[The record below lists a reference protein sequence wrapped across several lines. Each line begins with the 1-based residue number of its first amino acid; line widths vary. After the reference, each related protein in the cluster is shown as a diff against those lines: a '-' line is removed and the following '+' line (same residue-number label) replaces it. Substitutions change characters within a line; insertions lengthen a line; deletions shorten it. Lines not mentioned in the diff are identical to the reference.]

1 MDISQVLLISAAIV
15 TALVQLMKKTVGLS
29 KIQDWIEWV
38 ALFLGVGVF
47 FVYCKAENID
57 ITIWNALSNGLIVGL
72 SSIGLYQ
79 ATGTVPG
86 VNKLVQ

>member
-15 TALVQLMKKTVGLS
+15 TALVQLMKKTVGLD
-29 KIQDWIEWV
+29 KIKDWIEWV
-38 ALFLGVGVF
+38 ALLLGVIVF
-47 FVYCKAENID
+47 FVYCKSNEVPV
-57 ITIWNALSNGLIVGL
+57 TIWTAISNGVIVGL

-86 VNKLVQ
+86 INNLVK